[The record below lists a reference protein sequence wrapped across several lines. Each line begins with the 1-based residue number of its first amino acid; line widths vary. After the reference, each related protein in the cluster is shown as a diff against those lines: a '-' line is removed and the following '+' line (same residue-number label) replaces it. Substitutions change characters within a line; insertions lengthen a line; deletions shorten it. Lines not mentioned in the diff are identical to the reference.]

1 MSLLLRKSALALAVA
16 AVIDIALQA
25 GRQPVTAKVLAHRHG
40 LSPRHLEPVLQ
51 ALAHQGV
58 LRSFRGPRGGYRL
71 AREPRQ
77 ITANEIL
84 RAIGAIEGEASAAVK
99 SSLLALVVT
108 PLLAQAEAALS
119 TALAHINVEDLVRAA
134 ETMRM
139 SAA

>member
-1 MSLLLRKSALALAVA
+1 MSLLLRKSGFAVA
-16 AVIDIALQA
+16 AVIDIALHA
-25 GRQPVTAKVLAHRHG
+25 GRQPVAAKALARRHG

-77 ITANEIL
+77 ITADEIL
-84 RAIGAIEGEASAAVK
+84 RAIGAIEADEASAAVK
-99 SSLLALVVT
+99 SSLLAQVVM
-108 PLLAQAEAALS
+108 PPLAQAETALS
-119 TALAHINVEDLVRAA
+119 TALAHISVEDLVRAA
-134 ETMRM
+134 EMMRM